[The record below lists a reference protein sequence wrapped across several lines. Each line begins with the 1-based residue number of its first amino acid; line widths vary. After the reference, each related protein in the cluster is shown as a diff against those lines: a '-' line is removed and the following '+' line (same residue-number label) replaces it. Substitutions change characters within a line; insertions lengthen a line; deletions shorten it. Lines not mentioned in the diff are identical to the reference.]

1 MIQIGEVSF
10 MAHPKYNSR
19 LTTISQTLRK
29 EMTPEENKLWYRF
42 LIPLPET
49 VYRQKPIGEYIVDFY
64 VASRKLV
71 IEVDGIQ
78 HSSSE
83 HRERDAER
91 DAYLA
96 SLGITV
102 LRYSNRSVNDDFAYV
117 CEHILKHLR

>member
-1 MIQIGEVSF
+1 

-42 LIPLPET
+42 LKPLPET

-83 HRERDAER
+83 H
-91 DAYLA
+91 
-96 SLGITV
+96 
-102 LRYSNRSVNDDFAYV
+102 
-117 CEHILKHLR
+117 